1 MTQDNYT
8 IGKKISEI
16 LKYNI
21 NYNSEEVLNYV
32 CYIYIN
38 DLLQKENTFIKDK
51 YLLKL
56 RALLNKLRRV

>member
-51 YLLKL
+51 HLLKL

>member
-38 DLLQKENTFIKDK
+38 DLLQKENTFIKNK

>member
-38 DLLQKENTFIKDK
+38 DLLQKENTFFKDK

>member
-56 RALLNKLRRV
+56 RALLNKLHRV